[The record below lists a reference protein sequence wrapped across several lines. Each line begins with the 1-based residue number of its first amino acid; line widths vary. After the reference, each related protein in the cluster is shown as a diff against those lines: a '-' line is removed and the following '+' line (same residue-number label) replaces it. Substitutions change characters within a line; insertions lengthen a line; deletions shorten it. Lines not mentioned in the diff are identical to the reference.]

1 MSDLLSNL
9 SEQRKIASAIK
20 RMERLNLSKALDPF
34 RPESRPN
41 PKQEAVLRDLGSIR
55 YRYLIAGNQSGKSAT
70 PAREIAWILNQ
81 DHPYWSRP
89 EEWANEPLLI
99 IIAGQDLTMM
109 GTELWGKKLKPFLD
123 MNKWKEVRQGG
134 VLKQIVNQET
144 KDTIILVSHAD
155 GSDNNRKHM
164 QGYTAHYVW
173 LDEMPSNH
181 IILEELQLRVQSKK
195 GYFLATFTPK
205 FRNDRIRKI
214 IDGSTPPFAKVYRMS
229 KFDNPIF
236 ADSREEEMARLA
248 GFSEAERRTI
258 LYGDW
263 STGDSA
269 VYRFDY
275 DAMTVPSMPEYYSH
289 GWKHVLSVDPA
300 MKSKFGF
307 TLWAEDPATGTW
319 ILIRDEYIEG
329 LLAPSDIVI
338 AVEERTK
345 GYNIVR
351 RICDPHEPWFRG
363 EALKMFRHNYLI
375 VEDKRDRKH
384 DMIKNLQHKLS
395 SGKIKIGSWCSTFLD
410 EIQSCQ
416 WAENTDRII
425 NASSYH
431 TLDCSQYFCD
441 LIPAFDPINVPTPW
455 QVELRMKSNA
465 QKAAKHSQSSIRKSG
480 SRNIRGWGVGNFY
493 SNSRHKRLSRQG

>member
-1 MSDLLSNL
+1 MSILPDIT
-9 SEQRKIASAIK
+9 EQRKIASAIK
-20 RMERLNLSKALDPF
+20 RMEKLNRSRAFDAY
-34 RPESRPN
+34 RPDSRPN
-41 PKQEAVLRDLGSIR
+41 PKQDAVLRDLGHIR
-55 YRYLIAGNQSGKSAT
+55 YRYLIAGNQSGKSST

-89 EEWANEPLLI
+89 EEWADEPLLI

-109 GTELWGKKLKPFLD
+109 ATELWGKKLKPFLD
-123 MNKWKEVRQGG
+123 MSPGKWVEKRQGG
-134 VLKQIVNQET
+134 VLKQVVNQET
-144 KDTIILVSHAD
+144 KDTIIFVSHAD

-164 QGYTAHYVW
+164 QGYVAHYVW

-214 IDGSTPPFAKVYRMS
+214 IDGSVEPFAKVYRMS

-236 ADSREEEMARLA
+236 ADSREEELARLA
-248 GFSEAERRTI
+248 NFSESERRTI

-275 DAMTVPSMPEYYSH
+275 DTMVVPSMPEYYSR
-289 GWKHVLSVDPA
+289 GWKHVLAVDPA
-300 MKSKFGF
+300 MKSKFGY
-307 TLWAEDPATGTW
+307 TLWAENPADGVWT
-319 ILIRDEYIEG
+319 LVQDEYIEG
-329 LLAPSDIVI
+329 LLAPSDIVM
-338 AVEERTK
+338 AVEARTK

-363 EALKMFRHNYLI
+363 EAFKMTKNNYLI

-384 DMIKNLQHKLS
+384 DMIKNLQMKLS
-395 SGKIKIGSWCSTFLD
+395 SGKIKIGAWCATFLD

-416 WAENTDRII
+416 WADNGERII

-441 LIPAFDPINVPTPW
+441 LIPEFDPINAPIPW

-465 QKAAKHSQSSIRKSG
+465 QRASSNARSSISKNG
-480 SRNIRGWGVGNFY
+480 SRPIRGWGVRGFFQN
-493 SNSRHKRLSRQG
+493 NKHKKAHS